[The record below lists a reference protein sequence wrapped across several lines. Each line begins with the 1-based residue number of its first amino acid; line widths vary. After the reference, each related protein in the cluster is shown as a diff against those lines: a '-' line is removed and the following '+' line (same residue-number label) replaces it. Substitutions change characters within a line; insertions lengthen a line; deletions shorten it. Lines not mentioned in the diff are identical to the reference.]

1 MNTVIYYFSGTGNS
15 YVVARDIAKEL
26 NGVKIPVVDI
36 VNENKVIPDFDI
48 IGIVFPVYNAVVQGM
63 PVMVKNFAEK
73 LENINSKYVF
83 VICTCLGWS
92 YKTITKFDKI
102 LNVKGGKLSA
112 GFTVIM
118 PDNSS
123 PVSARKQEKI
133 FNNWAKK
140 REVISQYVKSKK
152 RGRYENPTFLNLIM
166 TPFISN
172 GKKKTL
178 FLYRNLA
185 NDNDLSYE
193 EAVKY
198 SDRSF
203 KVNCNCNGC
212 GICANICPA
221 NDIQIIEGRPVW
233 LNHCESCLACINWCP
248 QEAITG
254 GIVSIDKSP
263 TGYHHPDIK
272 VSNMLLRN

>member
-1 MNTVIYYFSGTGNS
+1 MKTVIYYFSGTGNS

-26 NGVKIPVVDI
+26 NGVMIPIANVIDEDI
-36 VNENKVIPDFDI
+36 VVPDSDL

-63 PVMVKNFAEK
+63 PVMVKKFAEK

-92 YKTITKFDKI
+92 HRTITNFDKI
-102 LNVKGGKLSA
+102 LREKGGKLSA

-118 PDNSS
+118 PDNSN
-123 PVSARKQEKI
+123 PVSTKKQERI
-133 FNNWAKK
+133 FSKWAKK
-140 REVISQYVKSKK
+140 REFISQYIKNKK

-166 TPFISN
+166 IPFLSN

-178 FLYRNLA
+178 LLYRNLA
-185 NDNDLSYE
+185 NDNNLSYE

-203 KVNCNCNGC
+203 EVNSNCNGC
-212 GICANICPA
+212 GICANICIA
-221 NDIQIIEGRPVW
+221 NNIRIIENRPVW
-233 LNHCESCLACINWCP
+233 QNHCESCLACINWCP

-254 GIVSIDKSP
+254 GIVSVDKSP

-272 VSNMLLRN
+272 ISDMILRN